1 MCVPNKKLNY
11 MTKIL
16 DKINK
21 PEDVKSLSVEEMY
34 ALSSEIRT
42 LMIDTISKT
51 GGHLAPNLGVVE
63 MTVALLACFDLS
75 EDKLLWDVG
84 HQTYVYKI
92 LTERKDRIG
101 TIRQYKG
108 LSGFQKRCESKYDL
122 FGAGHAGTALSAGLG
137 VAVERD
143 LSGRKEEV
151 VAIVGDAALCNG
163 ISLEALNS
171 IATTTKKFIIVLND
185 NEMSICENVGSFSRY
200 LGALLAS
207 SKYNKVKSRAE
218 DAAKSMKMGR
228 FRKIYYKV
236 EESVKNFFLG
246 SSFFEELG
254 IRYIGPVDGHDISAL
269 IEAFESAKKWDRPI
283 VIHVATEK
291 GRGFKPAE
299 VAPENWHGASPGF
312 DIVTGEYA
320 KKSSGI
326 SYSQAFG
333 NALCELAREND
344 DVVAITAAMASGTG
358 LMDFSKEFPK
368 RFFDVG
374 ICEGHGAV
382 FAAGLAS
389 QGKIPVFA
397 VYSTFAQRLIDCV
410 YHDICLQK
418 LKVIFCL
425 DRAGVVGD
433 DGPTHHGVF
442 DIPMFKTVPG
452 LTIMQPANEFELKQ
466 MLRLATEIS
475 GSSVLRY
482 PRGVIGDVE
491 IADDAVEYGKAQVIK
506 KGSKQQI
513 WAIGDMV
520 ELAVDLAEKLNEKG
534 IEAGVV
540 NARFIKPL
548 DTELLTKQI
557 ADADRIITLE
567 NGALTGGFGESIEVE
582 VGKHNSTMSVSKYG
596 WPDEF
601 IEHGPIDKLKEIH
614 GLTVDSILKDI
625 L

>member
-1 MCVPNKKLNY
+1 

-16 DKINK
+16 DKIDK
-21 PEDVKSLSVEEMY
+21 PEDVQQLTVDEMNVL
-34 ALSSEIRT
+34 AGEIRELVIET
-42 LMIDTISKT
+42 VSQT

-63 MTVALLACFDLS
+63 LTIALLASFNVP

-84 HQTYVYKI
+84 HQTYIYKI
-92 LTERKDRIG
+92 LTDRKNRIA
-101 TIRQYKG
+101 TIRQLKG
-108 LSGFQKRCESKYDL
+108 LSGFQKRSESNFDV
-122 FGAGHAGTALSAGLG
+122 FGAGHAGTALSASLG
-137 VAVERD
+137 IAAARD
-143 LSGRKEEV
+143 LAGRHEEV

-163 ISLEALNS
+163 VSLEALNS
-171 IATTTKKFIIVLND
+171 IATTTKKFIFVLND
-185 NEMSICENVGSFSRY
+185 NEMSISENVGSFSRH

-207 SKYNKVKSRAE
+207 SKYNKFKSKAE

-228 FRKIYYKV
+228 FRSLYYRV

-299 VAPENWHGASPGF
+299 MAPQAWHGVSPGF
-312 DIVTGEYA
+312 DLATGEYPT
-320 KKSSGI
+320 KKSSGKT
-326 SYSQAFG
+326 YSKAFG
-333 NALCELAREND
+333 DALCCLARENKD
-344 DVVAITAAMASGTG
+344 ILAITAAMSSGTG
-358 LMDFSKEFPK
+358 LLEFSQEFPK

-374 ICEGHGAV
+374 ICEEHGTV
-382 FAAGLAS
+382 FAAGLAT

-397 VYSTFAQRLIDCV
+397 VYSTFAQRLVDCV
-410 YHDICLQK
+410 LHDVCLQH

-442 DIPMFKTVPG
+442 DIPMFKAIPG
-452 LTIMQPANEFELKQ
+452 LSMMQPANEFELNQ
-466 MLRLATEIS
+466 MLKLATEIS
-475 GSSVLRY
+475 GSSMIRY
-482 PRGVIGDVE
+482 PRGQIKEVDIEPVP
-491 IADDAVEYGKAQVIK
+491 VEYGKAQVVK
-506 KGSKQQI
+506 KGTKIQI
-513 WAIGDMV
+513 WALGDML
-520 ELAVDLAEKLNEKG
+520 ELAMEVAKELDV
-534 IEAGVV
+534 GVV

-548 DTELLTKQI
+548 DSNLVKEQVDGAEKV
-557 ADADRIITLE
+557 ITLE
-567 NGALTGGFGESIEVE
+567 NGVLTGGFGESLEVE
-582 VGKHNSTMSVSKYG
+582 IGKYGKGISVMKYG

-601 IEHGPIDKLKEIH
+601 VEHGSVEQLKEIH
-614 GLTVDSILKDI
+614 GLTVNKILKDV